1 MSAAPPQMWR
11 ALQCLGG
18 GELFGLDG
26 SGLWTDVAGP
36 IHEFMA
42 RKCEDYE
49 ESLRRM
55 GVPEHGV

>member
-1 MSAAPPQMWR
+1 MWR

>member
-1 MSAAPPQMWR
+1 MWR

-36 IHEFMA
+36 I
-42 RKCEDYE
+42 CEDYE